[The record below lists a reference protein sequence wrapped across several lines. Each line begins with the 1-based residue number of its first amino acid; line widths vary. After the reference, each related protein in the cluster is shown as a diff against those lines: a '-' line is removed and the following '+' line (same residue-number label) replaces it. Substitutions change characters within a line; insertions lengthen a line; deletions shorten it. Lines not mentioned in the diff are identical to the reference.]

1 MLPSSQAK
9 KLNNDNFG
17 LVSISIKSSFR
28 SVLCPALPN
37 TGKADVVNIAEIHEE
52 SYTEWHINNYFE
64 GLGTKNGK
72 DRTKV
77 FFIMLSACRDPSR
90 HFFSQSRRL
99 LTKIFESEATVNW
112 KCRC

>member
-9 KLNNDNFG
+9 KLNDNFG

-28 SVLCPALPN
+28 SVLCPALPD

-72 DRTKV
+72 DRTKA
-77 FFIMLSACRDPSR
+77 FSIMLSA
-90 HFFSQSRRL
+90 
-99 LTKIFESEATVNW
+99 TKHLRKCFCYSVHCVHWEKESMFV
-112 KCRC
+112 